1 MFPSRP
7 RLFLLIATLTLTVL
21 LAGCVAKSEHEAVQ
35 GELTQCEEELAQ
47 AQAEIISWQN
57 RFDRESQRWEQVG
70 ASVEEAVPRALT
82 ELQEERE
89 RILQAVPEQVQDEV
103 SRYLD
108 GYFNTVMRGFDALAE
123 QNERTQIELETTN
136 KVLSSLGADT
146 KQIGQ
151 AIDTSLT
158 ESRAK
163 RDRIASQLADMID
176 HIVEYD
182 QTHLN
187 CKRCPEKL
195 KMRDRSREEL
205 LAFHA
210 ELMADLAELQTF
222 TALPGTGTAVATE
235 PEDGGEGAD
244 EGASDAE
251 ASDAEAAEGR

>member
-7 RLFLLIATLTLTVL
+7 RLAVL
-21 LAGCVAKSEHEAVQ
+21 LFASLIFALLLSGCVAKSEHEAVQ
-35 GELTQCEEELAQ
+35 GELAQCEEQLAQ
-47 AQAEIISWQN
+47 AKAENIQWQS

-70 ASVEEAVPRALT
+70 ASVEEAVPRALN
-82 ELQEERE
+82 ELEEERE
-89 RILQAVPEQVQDEV
+89 RIIKAVPEQVQEEV

-108 GYFNTVMRGFDALAE
+108 GYFNTVMRGFDALNE
-123 QNERTQIELETTN
+123 QNERTRIELETTN
-136 KVLSSLGADT
+136 KVLTSLGADT
-146 KQIGQ
+146 KQIGK

-158 ESRAK
+158 ESKAK

-182 QTHLN
+182 QTRLN
-187 CKRCPEKL
+187 CKKCAEKL

-205 LAFHA
+205 LSFHA

-235 PEDGGEGAD
+235 PSDDGGGMDDEAGDDASSEG
-244 EGASDAE
+244 
-251 ASDAEAAEGR
+251 